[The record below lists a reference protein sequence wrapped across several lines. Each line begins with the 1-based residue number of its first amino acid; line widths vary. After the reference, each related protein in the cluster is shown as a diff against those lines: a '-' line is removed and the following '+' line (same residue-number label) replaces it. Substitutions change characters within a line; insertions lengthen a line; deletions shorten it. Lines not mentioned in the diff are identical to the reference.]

1 MGFGKDHPMWRNA
14 VTAAEGK
21 GEPFDLWA
29 FNGCLSSRVFSHIDR
44 ISLNQS
50 ELLPRPPPLALI
62 LIA

>member
-1 MGFGKDHPMWRNA
+1 MWRNA

-29 FNGCLSSRVFSHIDR
+29 FNGCLSSLVFSHIDR